1 MFKWFVNDNAFYFSR
16 TEFFTVFDRAT
27 ITPAK
32 NHTLTVFSKLLLKFM
47 WDSKE
52 RFSLPCTVHC
62 RVAIGA
68 EITSMTEVNAK
79 FRKTFQAS
87 GYGTNFAI

>member
-1 MFKWFVNDNAFYFSR
+1 
-16 TEFFTVFDRAT
+16 
-27 ITPAK
+27 
-32 NHTLTVFSKLLLKFM
+32 M
-47 WDSKE
+47 WDSKQ

-68 EITSMTEVNAK
+68 EITSMTEIKAK
-79 FRKTFQAS
+79 FRKIFQAS